1 MPEPIYTKDGR
12 LGRGQLTCLKFTY
25 VHTKK
30 KKKALVASP

>member
-1 MPEPIYTKDGR
+1 MDARTYDTKDGR

-30 KKKALVASP
+30 NNKK